1 LDSGAEMMPCSQG
14 APLNGTQS
22 GQHGG
27 MHKGLSESLNWC
39 MPIGACTLSD
49 RCSETRHAHQNT
61 CTCTCTFHVSRALSS
76 NVRCHYFHNNLN
88 RARFLPSRCIPTHLS
103 LPSFV
108 QISKYYYYSFFP
120 HRTRGQPA
128 NRAASSQPALPHRH
142 HA

>member
-1 LDSGAEMMPCSQG
+1 VFARRASQWHTKWSAWRHAQRIVG
-14 APLNGTQS
+14 KLELVHANRR
-22 GQHGG
+22 GQTSII
-27 MHKGLSESLNWC
+27 KTR
-39 MPIGACTLSD
+39 GACTLSD
-49 RCSETRHAHQNT
+49 RCSETRHAHQN
-61 CTCTCTFHVSRALSS
+61 TCTCTFHVSRALSS